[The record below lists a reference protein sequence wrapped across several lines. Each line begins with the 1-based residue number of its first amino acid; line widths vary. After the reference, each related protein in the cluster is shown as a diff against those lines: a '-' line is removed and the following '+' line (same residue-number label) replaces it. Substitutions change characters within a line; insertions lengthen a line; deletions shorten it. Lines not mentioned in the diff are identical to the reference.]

1 MKKATLLAA
10 FVFVSLPVF
19 AWEDRY
25 EIEQN
30 PYGSDSSEIQMRQKY
45 NYDPSDR
52 YRGNID
58 NDGYTRMRDLN
69 GNTLRGYIEDDGYG
83 KLRDQ
88 NGNTYRV
95 RPQ

>member
-1 MKKATLLAA
+1 M
-10 FVFVSLPVF
+10 FVSLPAF

-25 EIEQN
+25 DIERN
-30 PYGSDSSEIQMRQKY
+30 PYGSDNSEIQMRQKY
-45 NYDPSDR
+45 NYNPSDR

-69 GNTLRGYIEDDGYG
+69 GNTIRGYIEGDGYG

-88 NGNTYRV
+88 DGNIYRV